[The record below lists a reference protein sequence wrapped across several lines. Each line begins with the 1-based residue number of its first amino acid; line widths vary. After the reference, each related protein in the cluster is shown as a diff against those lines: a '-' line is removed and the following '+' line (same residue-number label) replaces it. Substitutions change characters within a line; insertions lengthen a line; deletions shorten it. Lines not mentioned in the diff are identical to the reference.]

1 MTTITGPSST
11 PVTTSLETS
20 ATSGAASPPAINST
34 QPATSTATSKP
45 THTAIGVGAGV
56 GVAVGLAILAA
67 GFFYVKHRPS
77 KKRDEDLPTLR
88 AGSNDKGDHR
98 RPTIERKKTLREL
111 PNNETPQ
118 ELMDPI
124 GHPLDPSELHGK
136 HSLDPS
142 ELHGN
147 NEH

>member
-20 ATSGAASPPAINST
+20 ATSGAASHPAINST

-56 GVAVGLAILAA
+56 GAGVGVAVGLAILAA
-67 GFFYVKHRPS
+67 GFFYIKHRPS
-77 KKRDEDLPTLR
+77 MKRNEELPAIR
-88 AGSNDKGDHR
+88 AGSNDKGDHT
-98 RPTIERKKTLREL
+98 RPTIERKKPLREL

-124 GHPLDPSELHGK
+124 GHQLDPSELHGT
-136 HSLDPS
+136 
-142 ELHGN
+142 
-147 NEH
+147 NER